1 MYLKHLLHN
10 KSLKYLMKEFLSSR
24 GDKAPEPELSRSRK
38 RRGGIMEVITVANNK
53 GGVGKT
59 MQCYQ
64 LACHLANKGHKV
76 LVVDLDSQA
85 NLSTTFD
92 VHIQRTLIPEW
103 LIGDVELS
111 EVIVPSE
118 GKGAFH
124 QNISLIPSSRHMANL
139 SKLLILSEGEIRK
152 NAGRKERLMR
162 IRLKEAEELFDYVVI
177 DTPPMLGDE
186 LIMAL
191 VASNRILIPTQA
203 QDYSIDGLEELMD
216 TFEIIRET
224 ENPGLQ
230 FSIIPSMVNTRRKI
244 EKQRMEELA
253 QSFDIT
259 PPIRNLVQMQESI
272 ALKKPVFKMGKGC
285 GSRHDYEVL
294 WESLNLK

>member
-1 MYLKHLLHN
+1 
-10 KSLKYLMKEFLSSR
+10 
-24 GDKAPEPELSRSRK
+24 
-38 RRGGIMEVITVANNK
+38 MEVITVANNK

-76 LVVDLDSQA
+76 LVIDLDSQA
-85 NLSTTFD
+85 NLSSTFNLQI
-92 VHIQRTLIPEW
+92 HRTLIPEW
-103 LIGDVELS
+103 LIGDVTIDD
-111 EVIVPSE
+111 VMVPSE
-118 GKGAFH
+118 GKGEFH
-124 QNISLIPSSRHMANL
+124 KNITVIPSSRHMANL

-152 NAGRKERLMR
+152 EAGRKERL
-162 IRLKEAEELFDYVVI
+162 IRLRLEQAQGMFDYVVI

-191 VASNRILIPTQA
+191 VASDRIFIPTQA

-216 TFEIIRET
+216 TFEIIKET
-224 ENPGLQ
+224 ENPKLE

-244 EKQRMEELA
+244 ERQRLEELA
-253 QSFDIT
+253 QSFNIT

-272 ALKKPVFKMGKGC
+272 SLRKPVCRMGKK
-285 GSRHDYEVL
+285 SRGRNDYTQL
-294 WESLNLK
+294 WESLNL